1 MKRKTRD
8 IILGSLFLALAIIMP
23 YIFHATGIS
32 GQIFLPMHIPII
44 IGGFFLSPMTALMV
58 GALSPLINSLVL
70 GMPVFYPIGL
80 IMTFELM
87 VYGLS
92 IALLRKKLDTYYSL
106 LISMILGRI
115 TAGLV
120 VFALQNLLNLKLN
133 YMVYVKGAV
142 ITGLPGILIQLLL
155 IPIIVK
161 ALKRSLRR

>member
-1 MKRKTRD
+1 MKRQTRD
-8 IILGSLFLALAIIMP
+8 IILGSLFLALAIIIP

-32 GQIFLPMHIPII
+32 GPIFLPMHIPII

-70 GMPVFYPIGL
+70 GMPVFYPIGV

-87 VYGLS
+87 VYGYS
-92 IALLRKKLDTYYSL
+92 ISLLRKRMDVYYTL
-106 LISMILGRI
+106 LIGMILGRL

-120 VFALQNLLNLKLN
+120 VFALQNLFSLKLN

-142 ITGLPGILIQLLL
+142 VTGLPGILIQLLL
-155 IPIIVK
+155 VPIIVK